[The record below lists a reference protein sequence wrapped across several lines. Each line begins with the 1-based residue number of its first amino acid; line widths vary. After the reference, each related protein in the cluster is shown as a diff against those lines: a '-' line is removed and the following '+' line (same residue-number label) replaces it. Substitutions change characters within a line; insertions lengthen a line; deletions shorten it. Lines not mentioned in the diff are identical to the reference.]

1 MASELA
7 LWDNGRVN
15 STAEISPETARQ
27 VLDLPLPDNDAGA
40 ATIRDYLTSLLT
52 ELWLHEQGFS
62 GKRPFGNSGWQYDV
76 YVPMIRA
83 GLVAGSIT
91 EWDEAGDDFEPR
103 EADKLIL
110 AAINELGRPA

>member
-1 MASELA
+1 M
-7 LWDNGRVN
+7 N

-27 VLDLPLPDNDAGA
+27 VLDLALPDNDAGA
-40 ATIRDYLTSLLT
+40 ATIRDYLTRLLA
-52 ELWLHEQGFS
+52 EVWREEQGFS
-62 GKRPFGNSGWQYDV
+62 GKRPFGNSGWQYEV

-103 EADKLIL
+103 DADQLIL
-110 AAINELGRPA
+110 AAIRELGRVTV